1 MNRFFSALFFLLI
14 IALLSQ
20 QPAVAQV
27 NAVNRQLV
35 LQGFWWDYWNANY
48 PNGWANYLA
57 ELAPRLKELGV
68 DAVWIPPTIKNGG
81 QNSVGYSPF
90 DHYDL
95 GDKFQKGFLKTRMG
109 DKDELLRMMAV
120 LKANGIDVIQDIVFN
135 HVDGAGSSNGGGGQ
149 DPAALDDGRTQRYKN
164 FRYTSWA
171 TPAVNETAA
180 NYLARS
186 GRFSK
191 NWQNFYPNPGNA
203 CCSNDINSVWWG
215 PDISYETNAV
225 GQSSNAI
232 FNPVQQQGYMRN
244 EMRRWVIWNKKQMG
258 WDGVRLDA
266 VKHFSPIV
274 TEDFLWNL
282 QFGSLWANGGNDMF
296 AVGEWVGGMGELDA
310 WAANVQNRAGTFDFA
325 LRNALTG
332 IVSGNGNF
340 DIGSVPSFQ
349 QQNRQRTVPFVNNHD
364 TFRPQLSSTGNYTG
378 WNTGSQL
385 GPHIEPNDGRLSVV
399 YAIALAVDGAP
410 QVFFEDLFNIGYL
423 GNRFSHRPTVD
434 STLPIRS
441 DLANLIWCHQ
451 HLRFKDGA
459 YLVRWQAADA
469 LVIERAGKALIATT
483 DQWSNWQNLTAVQT
497 SWPDGTVLVDYSG
510 ATSGTRTVYGGGKV
524 DIAIPPCNGTAPQG
538 RRGYSVWAPQ
548 GITANYNRPAK
559 RITQEWEMEDDLG
572 DRHTAS
578 LQQGGRTPNNSL
590 ECRVVG
596 RIFAKAG
603 EPIELEVYPGDTLRA
618 LTAIILDANC
628 APLDSV
634 TGLGALTRTY
644 VASQS
649 GWYTV
654 RLRNAT
660 ATQPGQ
666 KAWVKLTYE
675 APAVVRTNL
684 PKNKCACTTTTLP
697 TSVRDDDQ
705 QGLGLKVYPN
715 PVENELQVHWE
726 NADLRWQHLRLRD
739 LQGRVLLEL
748 QAPVDVTEL
757 TIPVQHLASGVYLLE
772 VRHGRGTSMQRF
784 VKR

>member
-1 MNRFFSALFFLLI
+1 MSRIFLFVFV
-14 IALLSQ
+14 LLSGFYAIGNQ
-20 QPAVAQV
+20 ASGQV
-27 NAVNRQLV
+27 NPTNRQIV

-57 ELAPRLKELGV
+57 ELAPKLKEMGV
-68 DAVWIPPTIKNGG
+68 DAVWIPPTIKNAG

-95 GDKFQKGFLKTRMG
+95 GDKFQKGFVKTRMG
-109 DKDELLRMMAV
+109 DKDEVLRMVAV

-135 HVDGAGSSNGGGGQ
+135 HADGAGSANGAGGQ
-149 DPAALDDGRTQRYKN
+149 DPAAMDDNRTQRFKN
-164 FRYTSWA
+164 FRYVSWS
-171 TPAVNETAA
+171 TPAVNESAA

-186 GRFSK
+186 GRFHK

-203 CCSNDINSVWWG
+203 CCTNDINSVWWG
-215 PDISYETNAV
+215 PDISYENNAF
-225 GQSSNAI
+225 GLSSNAT
-232 FNPVQQQGYMRN
+232 FNPAQQQSYMRN

-266 VKHFSPIV
+266 VKHFSTTV
-274 TEDFLWNL
+274 TEDFLWNM

-296 AVGEWVGGMGELDA
+296 AVGEWVGGMGDLDA
-310 WAANVQNRAGTFDFA
+310 WANNVQNRAGTFDFA

-340 DIGSVPSFQ
+340 DMGTVPNFQ

-364 TFRPQLSSTGNYTG
+364 TFRPQLSASGNYTG

-385 GPHIEPNDGRLSVV
+385 GPHIEPGDGRLSVA

-423 GNRFSHRPTVD
+423 GNRFSHRPTID
-434 STLPIRS
+434 STLPVRS
-441 DLANLIWCHQ
+441 DIANLMWCHQ
-451 HLRFKDGA
+451 NLRFKEGP

-469 LVIERAGKALIATT
+469 LVIERSGKALIATT
-483 DQWSNWQNLTAVQT
+483 DNWTTWQNLNGVQT

-510 ATSGTRTVYGGGKV
+510 ANSGTRTVYGGGKV
-524 DIAIPPCNGTAPQG
+524 DISIPPCNGTAPQG
-538 RRGYSVWAPQ
+538 RRGYSVWGPQ

-559 RITQEWEMEDDLG
+559 RVTQEWEMDDDLG

-603 EPIELEVYPGDTLRA
+603 EPINIEVYPGDTLRA
-618 LTAIILDANC
+618 LTVSILDANC
-628 APLDSV
+628 APLDSAS
-634 TGLGALTRTY
+634 GLGTILRTY
-644 VASQS
+644 TPTQS

-654 RLRNAT
+654 RLRNTT

-675 APAVVRTNL
+675 APAVVQTNVA
-684 PKNKCACTTTTLP
+684 KNKCACTTTTLP
-697 TSVRDDDQ
+697 ASVGDKAAV
-705 QGLGLKVYPN
+705 LTALKVYPN
-715 PVENELQVHWE
+715 PADNALHLQWDYAE
-726 NADLRWQHLRLRD
+726 SPWYAAKIRD
-739 LQGRVLLEL
+739 MQGRILMEV
-748 QAPVDVTEL
+748 QAPTADAEMKLSIESLAAGMYVVE
-757 TIPVQHLASGVYLLE
+757 VQHASGSTVE
-772 VRHGRGTSMQRF
+772 RF

>member
-1 MNRFFSALFFLLI
+1 MKRNFLALFLFLF
-14 IALLSQ
+14 SWQ
-20 QPAVAQV
+20 WSVQTAVAQV
-27 NAVNRQLV
+27 NPTNRQIV

-48 PNGWANYLA
+48 PNGWANYLT
-57 ELAPRLKELGV
+57 ELAPKLKEMGV

-109 DKDELLRMMAV
+109 DKDELLRMVAV

-135 HVDGAGSSNGGGGQ
+135 HADGAGSQNGAGGQ
-149 DPAALDDGRTQRYKN
+149 DPAAMDDGRTQRFKN
-164 FRYTSWA
+164 FRYASWA
-171 TPAVNETAA
+171 TPAVNESAA

-186 GRFSK
+186 GRFHK
-191 NWQNFYPNPGNA
+191 NWQNFYPNPGNV
-203 CCSNDINSVWWG
+203 CCTNDINSVWWG
-215 PDISYETNAV
+215 PDISYESNAV
-225 GQSSNAI
+225 GQSSNAT

-266 VKHFSPIV
+266 VKHFSTVV
-274 TEDFLWNL
+274 TEDFLWNM

-296 AVGEWVGGMGELDA
+296 AVGEWVGGMGDLDA
-310 WAANVQNRAGTFDFA
+310 WANNVQNRAGTFDFA

-340 DIGSVPSFQ
+340 DMGTVPNFQ

-364 TFRPQLSSTGNYTG
+364 TFRPQLSATGNYTG

-434 STLPIRS
+434 STLPVRS
-441 DLANLIWCHQ
+441 DIANLMWCHQ
-451 HLRFKDGA
+451 NLRFKEGP

-469 LVIERAGKALIATT
+469 LVIERGGKALIATT
-483 DQWSNWQNLTAVQT
+483 DSWANWQNLTGVQT

-510 ATSGTRTVYGGGKV
+510 ANTGTRTVYGGGKV
-524 DIAIPPCNGTAPQG
+524 DISIPPCNGTALQG

-559 RITQEWEMEDDLG
+559 RVTQEWEMEDDLG

-603 EPIELEVYPGDTLRA
+603 EPIDLEVYPGDTLRA
-618 LTAIILDANC
+618 LTVTLLDANC
-628 APLDSV
+628 APLDSA
-634 TGLGALTRTY
+634 TGMGTIIRSYTPT
-644 VASQS
+644 QS

-675 APAVVRTNL
+675 APAVVQTNVT
-684 PKNKCACTTTTLP
+684 KNKCACTTTTLP
-697 TSVRDDDQ
+697 TSVDEKAAA
-705 QGLGLKVYPN
+705 LAALKVYPN
-715 PVENELQVHWE
+715 PAANELYLQWDDATSPWKHITV
-726 NADLRWQHLRLRD
+726 RD
-739 LQGRVLLEL
+739 LQGRVLMAAG
-748 QAPVDVTEL
+748 APVGDSDMKLSTESL
-757 TIPVQHLASGVYLLE
+757 AAGMYVVEVQHAAGSTV
-772 VRHGRGTSMQRF
+772 QRF

>member
-1 MNRFFSALFFLLI
+1 MGRIILSVFILLFGFAPI
-14 IALLSQ
+14 GNQASG
-20 QPAVAQV
+20 QV
-27 NAVNRQLV
+27 NPTNRQVV

-57 ELAPRLKELGV
+57 EMAPKLKEMGI
-68 DAVWIPPTIKNGG
+68 DAVWIPPTIKNAG

-109 DKDELLRMMAV
+109 DKDEVLRMMAV
-120 LKANGIDVIQDIVFN
+120 MKANGIDVIQDLVFN
-135 HVDGAGSSNGGGGQ
+135 HSDGAGSSNGAGGQ
-149 DPAALDDGRTQRYKN
+149 DPAALDDNRTQRYKN
-164 FRYTSWA
+164 FRYVSWA
-171 TPAVNETAA
+171 TPAVNESAA

-186 GRFSK
+186 GRFHK
-191 NWQNFYPNPGNA
+191 NWQNFYPNPGNI
-203 CCSNDINSVWWG
+203 CCTNDINSVWWG
-215 PDISYETNAV
+215 PDISYENNAI
-225 GQSSNAI
+225 GQSSNAT

-266 VKHFSPIV
+266 VKHFSTVV
-274 TEDFLWNL
+274 TEDFLWNM
-282 QFGSLWANGGNDMF
+282 QFGSLWANGTNDMF
-296 AVGEWVGGMGELDA
+296 AVGEWVGGMGDLDA
-310 WAANVQNRAGTFDFA
+310 WANNVQNRAGTFDFA

-340 DIGSVPSFQ
+340 DMGTVPNFQ

-364 TFRPQLSSTGNYTG
+364 TFRPQLSASGNYTG

-423 GNRFSHRPTVD
+423 GNRFNHRPTVD
-434 STLPIRS
+434 STLPVRS
-441 DLANLIWCHQ
+441 DIANLIWCHQ
-451 HLRFKDGA
+451 NLRFKEGP

-469 LVIERAGKALIATT
+469 LVIERGGKALIATT
-483 DQWSNWQNLTAVQT
+483 DNWTNTQNLNGVQT

-510 ATSGTRTVYGGGKV
+510 SNTGTRTVYGGGKV
-524 DIAIPPCNGTAPQG
+524 DISIPPCNGSAPQG
-538 RRGYSVWAPQ
+538 RRGYSIWAPQ
-548 GITANYNRPAK
+548 GITSNYNRPSK

-596 RIFAKAG
+596 RIFARAG
-603 EPIELEVYPGDTLRA
+603 EPIEIEVYPGDTLRA
-618 LTAIILDANC
+618 LTVSLLDANC
-628 APLDSV
+628 SPLDSA
-634 TGLGALTRTY
+634 TGAGTIFRSYTPT
-644 VASQS
+644 QS
-649 GWYTV
+649 GWYTI

-660 ATQPGQ
+660 ASQPGQ

-675 APAVVRTNL
+675 APAVVQTNVT
-684 PKNKCACTTTTLP
+684 KNKCACTTTTLP
-697 TSVRDDDQ
+697 TSVDEKVAA
-705 QGLGLKVYPN
+705 LEALKLYPN
-715 PVENELQVHWE
+715 PADKELYLQWDYVESP
-726 NADLRWQHLRLRD
+726 WQWVKIRD
-739 LQGRVLLEL
+739 LQGRVL
-748 QAPVDVTEL
+748 TEERASADETEMKL
-757 TIPVQHLASGVYLLE
+757 SIEALASGIYMVE
-772 VRHGRGTSMQRF
+772 VQHAMGSTVQRF